1 MSGFRGL
8 IYIRIALAGMQG
20 ALATRREPASAEC
33 KTTLPPADARF
44 VVRVECH
51 QSSLKSVKL
60 HKLKGDRKGQ
70 WAMTVRYVIRG
81 LHPKKWR

>member
-1 MSGFRGL
+1 MYVRVLRLKNIGA
-8 IYIRIALAGMQG
+8 ALTGMQG
-20 ALATRREPASAEC
+20 ALATRRKPATVGLC
-33 KTTLPPADARF
+33 RHRFRPADARF

-70 WAMTVRYVIRG
+70 WAMTVRYIIGTV
-81 LHPKKWR
+81 P